1 MKKQIIIEDIK
12 DIQIDGYCIKKNNN
26 CIHDIVIIYKNDIIK
41 STTLNFLDIK
51 YILDYL
57 NKKNSHFN

>member
-26 CIHDIVIIYKNDIIK
+26 CIHDIVIIYKNDIIAQRK
-41 STTLNFLDIK
+41 EKGSI
-51 YILDYL
+51 
-57 NKKNSHFN
+57 S